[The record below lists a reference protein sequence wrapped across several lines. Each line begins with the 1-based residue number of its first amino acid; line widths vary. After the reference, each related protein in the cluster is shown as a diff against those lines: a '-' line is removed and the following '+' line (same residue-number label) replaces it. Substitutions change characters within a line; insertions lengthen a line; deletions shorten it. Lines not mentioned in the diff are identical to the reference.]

1 MDKRKVNSFRKILE
15 SERTRLTAETDRL
28 QPGGV
33 TRDNLGYGNHM
44 ADDATEVFEQ
54 AKDMALHQHLEN
66 LLTEVNDA
74 LERVDR
80 QEYGVC
86 EACTGPIDM
95 ERLQILPYA
104 RLCVDCQKKS
114 EDSAPMH

>member
-1 MDKRKVNSFRKILE
+1 MDKTKVSSFRKILE

-28 QPGGV
+28 QPGAV

-54 AKDMALHQHLEN
+54 AKDMALRQHLDN
-66 LLTEVNDA
+66 LLTEVKDA

-86 EACTGPIDM
+86 EACAGPIDT
-95 ERLQILPYA
+95 ERLRVLPYA

-114 EDSAPMH
+114 EVSPPVQ

>member
-1 MDKRKVNSFRKILE
+1 
-15 SERTRLTAETDRL
+15 LTAEIDRL
-28 QPGGV
+28 LPGEV

-54 AKDMALHQHLEN
+54 AKDMALLQHLEN

-80 QEYGVC
+80 RAYGVC
-86 EACTGPIDM
+86 EACNGTIDR
-95 ERLQILPYA
+95 ERLQVLPYA
-104 RLCVDCQKKS
+104 RLCVGCQRKS
-114 EDSAPMH
+114 EASPAME